1 MRTWYQQIL
10 LRQNSY
16 GNASIKSYTGGLL
29 ILYQLMHQ
37 SSHCVALFRVILKTK
52 LVLYNQLS
60 QVILFDESFNF
71 KQHISKTCRCCFYH
85 IRDLRRI
92 RRFVSLSVA
101 KTTATALVSSRL
113 DYCNSLLYNTA
124 NKDIARLQRVQ
135 NCLARVVTRSPRF
148 SSSVPLLKSLH
159 WLPVHYRNI
168 FKICTI
174 SYQALASKQPTY
186 INSMLTPARN
196 SRELRSTSSNP
207 LSLGL
212 RRKLG
217 PELSRLLHQLCG
229 IRFLSVSNRKVI

>member
-1 MRTWYQQIL
+1 MPL
-10 LRQNSY
+10 L
-16 GNASIKSYTGGLL
+16 
-29 ILYQLMHQ
+29 
-37 SSHCVALFRVILKTK
+37 
-52 LVLYNQLS
+52 
-60 QVILFDESFNF
+60 
-71 KQHISKTCRCCFYH
+71 FYH

-92 RRFVSLSVA
+92 RRFLSLSVA
-101 KTTATALVSSRL
+101 KTIATALVSSRL

-159 WLPVHYRNI
+159 WLPVHYRII

-186 INSMLTPARN
+186 LNSMLTPARN

-207 LSLGL
+207 LYKPPGFKTKAGTRAFSVAAPTLWNSL
-212 RRKLG
+212 
-217 PELSRLLHQLCG
+217 PV
-229 IRFLSVSNRKVI
+229 SVKSEGNIVSFSPDV